1 MSKSNDQVLLVP
13 GESGWEIWTRQGDAP
28 FSLVSATTT
37 GRAAELGDLPAGD
50 ITLLFP
56 VRAFTAL
63 PMRVT
68 SDDESLFP
76 DLAALHAERLG
87 LRPDPMAG
95 QLTDVFVVARE
106 AENTALLSVFL
117 RPPGEG
123 ELPRKGPKSFDVSA
137 RALPVTGDTIAIW
150 KEFSR
155 WVFAV
160 FHQGTLVYCQAT
172 AVDAAQPDE
181 ALAREIQLALIQLS
195 MQGMELK
202 PRRALVW
209 SADSSAGEIRSV
221 PAAFSDILRLPVE
234 SAARPAPVLPT
245 PLSRLLPADVRAARR
260 EAMRRRNITFAA
272 AAVLTAYLGV
282 IGWFGYGLWKD
293 ISTTKRLVAQ
303 ARAAAPD
310 AAEYQLHRA
319 KWDELAH
326 VIDLNHSPVD
336 ILQRIAN
343 CIPPNSGLRL
353 KTAEISA
360 TEIKLMG
367 EAQQLQAVNTFS
379 LRLAKNNDLANFT
392 WQTPEPNQSTRGWE
406 FVFTGEVPTA
416 ETQP

>member
-13 GESGWEIWTRQGDAP
+13 GESGWEIWTRQADAP
-28 FSLVSATTT
+28 FSMVSATASA
-37 GRAAELGDLPAGD
+37 RAADIGDLPAGD

-95 QLTDVFVVARE
+95 QLTDVFRVARE

-123 ELPRKGPKSFDVSA
+123 ELPRKGPKSFDLSA
-137 RALPVTGDTIAIW
+137 RSFPVTGDTIALW
-150 KEFSR
+150 REFGR

-160 FHQGTLVYCQAT
+160 FHQGKLVYCQAT
-172 AVDAAQPDE
+172 AVDASQPDE

-195 MQGMELK
+195 MQGMELQ
-202 PRRALVW
+202 PTRAVVW
-209 SADSSAGEIRSV
+209 SSRAASADVRGV
-221 PAAFSDILRLPVE
+221 PAAFTEILRLPVE
-234 SAARPAPVLPT
+234 SAARPEPVLPT
-245 PLSRLLPADVRAARR
+245 PLSKLLPADVRAARR
-260 EAMRRRNITFAA
+260 EALRRRNITFAA
-272 AAVLTAYLGV
+272 AAVITAYLGV
-282 IGWFGYGLWKD
+282 IGFFGYGLWKD
-293 ISTTKRLVAQ
+293 MSITKRLLAQ

-326 VIDLNHSPVD
+326 AIDLNHSPVD
-336 ILQRIAN
+336 ILHRIAN

-360 TEIKLMG
+360 AEIKLMG

-379 LRLAKNNDLANFT
+379 LRLTKNNDLANFA

-406 FVFTGEVPTA
+406 FVFTAEVPTA